1 MRFAGTLL
9 IMNESRN
16 FPDHVHVIDH
26 PLIANLMTTVRDH
39 TTEPAMFRES
49 VRQIGYMLGYEAT
62 RDLVTKTIDV
72 QTPLEMTKGSR
83 LATPVTIVPIL
94 RAGLGMA
101 DGVLR
106 LIPQAHMGHL
116 GMFRDEDKLAPVSYY
131 ENLPTQVTQGPV
143 LLIDPMLATAG
154 SAVFAIDRLKAL
166 DCKDIRFICLIAAP
180 EGIEKITEA
189 HPDVAVYTATVDR
202 QLNDIG
208 YILPGLGDAGD
219 RIFGTLET

>member
-1 MRFAGTLL
+1 MTEPSALAS
-9 IMNESRN
+9 N
-16 FPDHVHVIDH
+16 VHVIDH
-26 PLIANLMTTVRDH
+26 PLIAQLLTSVRDRH
-39 TTEPAMFRES
+39 TPPAAFREM

-62 RDLVTKTIDV
+62 RDLQTKTV
-72 QTPLEMTKGSR
+72 SVETPLETTEGQT

-116 GMFRDEDKLAPVSYY
+116 GMFRDEEKLVPVSYY
-131 ENLPTQVTQGPV
+131 ENLPNQATQGPV

-154 SAVFAIDRLKAL
+154 SAIFATQRLREL
-166 DCKDIRFICLIAAP
+166 GCKDVRFICLIAAP
-180 EGIEKITEA
+180 EGIAKFSEA
-189 HPDVAVYTATVDR
+189 FPDVPVYTAVIDR

-219 RIFGTLET
+219 RIFGTLED

>member
-1 MRFAGTLL
+1 
-9 IMNESRN
+9 MNEAAPPSQ
-16 FPDHVHVIDH
+16 VHVVDH
-26 PLIANLMTTVRDH
+26 PLIGQMLTVVRDRH
-39 TTEPAMFRES
+39 TPPSVFREN

-62 RDLVTKTIDV
+62 RDLAVRSVKV
-72 QTPLEMTKGSR
+72 QTPLETTDGVT

-116 GMFRDEDKLAPVSYY
+116 GMFRDEEKLRPVSYY
-131 ENLPTQVTQGPV
+131 ESVPSEATRGPV

-154 SAVFAIDRLKAL
+154 SATAAVARLREL
-166 DCKDIRFICLIAAP
+166 GCKDIRFICLIAAP
-180 EGIEKITEA
+180 EGIANFTAKF
-189 HPDVAVYTATVDR
+189 PDVPVYAAVIDR
-202 QLNDIG
+202 QLNEVG

-219 RIFGTLET
+219 RIFGTLNE